1 MAELKQKITRLR
13 QNNWDSKRFI
23 PHHALE
29 SILTPEQI
37 RIAMKESGV
46 EATSLDEMAN
56 TIWNKARKIF
66 AILVLI
72 DETKL
77 IAKFLGEDG
86 YLESEI
92 DARLPFDGSYLERL
106 VGNKDFVRNFRETQL
121 EFVAPIFSG
130 GILPRVL
137 TKEII
142 LPFMENE
149 PIGRGGFGN
158 VSRIRIHPAHQ
169 TINSG
174 GLVCNPKTN
183 DYSKTLRLNLF
194 SLLERN
200 SMRAMMPSICVT
212 IKNCT
217 TFLFYD
223 HSNTQIFWKSKL
235 HTHMAPQTT

>member
-1 MAELKQKITRLR
+1 MAELKLKIERLR
-13 QNNWDSKRFI
+13 QKNWDCKRFI
-23 PHHALE
+23 PHHALD

-37 RIAMKESGV
+37 RITMKENGV

-66 AILVLI
+66 GILALI

-77 IAKFLGEDG
+77 IAKFLKEDG

-92 DARLPFDGSYLERL
+92 DARLPFDSCYLERL
-106 VGNKDFVRNFRETQL
+106 VGNEDFVRKFCEKQW
-121 EFVAPIFSG
+121 EFIAPIFSG

-137 TKEII
+137 TKEVI
-142 LPFMENE
+142 LPFIENE
-149 PIGRGGFGN
+149 PIGRGGFGD

-174 GLVCNPKTN
+174 GLVCNLKIN
-183 DYSKTLRLNLF
+183 DYSEELRLNLF

-200 SMRAMMPSICVT
+200 SM
-212 IKNCT
+212 
-217 TFLFYD
+217 
-223 HSNTQIFWKSKL
+223 
-235 HTHMAPQTT
+235 